1 MIIRKMYDYE
11 NAHIVR
17 FCSSKRCK
25 ESIHGHSYKCEVL
38 LSSNY
43 LDNAEMVYDFGLMKQ
58 GIKTIIDSFDH
69 STTLYAKDDIE
80 YKNDIKRH
88 SRRWIELPLNPSA
101 EQFSRVFFVLIDR
114 LLELTNMINGEK
126 GVKLHSI
133 IVHET
138 ATGYAQCFREDAYNP
153 NMGKIN
159 LEDIIFSDG
168 IKEEWDKQDFY
179 ENLKN
184 GIKFT
189 NPKEC

>member
-1 MIIRKMYDYE
+1 MIIRKLYDYE

-69 STTLYAKDDIE
+69 STTLYAKDDIG

-88 SRRWIELPLNPSA
+88 SRRWIELPFNPSA

-114 LLELTNMINGEK
+114 LLELTDMINAEK

-138 ATGYAQCFREDAYNP
+138 ASGYAQCFREDAYNP

-168 IKEEWDKQDFY
+168 IKEEWDEQDFY

-184 GIKFT
+184 GVKFT

>member
-1 MIIRKMYDYE
+1 MIIRKLYDYE

-69 STTLYAKDDIE
+69 STTLYAKDDIG

-88 SRRWIELPLNPSA
+88 SRRWIELPFNPSA

-114 LLELTNMINGEK
+114 LLELTNMINAEK

>member
-1 MIIRKMYDYE
+1 MIIRKLYDYE

-69 STTLYAKDDIE
+69 STTLYAKDDIG

-88 SRRWIELPLNPSA
+88 SRRWIELPFNPSA

-114 LLELTNMINGEK
+114 LLELTNMINAEK

-184 GIKFT
+184 GVKFT

>member
-1 MIIRKMYDYE
+1 MIIRKLYDYE

-114 LLELTNMINGEK
+114 LLELTNMINGEN

>member
-69 STTLYAKDDIE
+69 STTLYAKDDIG

>member
-1 MIIRKMYDYE
+1 MIIRKLYDYE

-88 SRRWIELPLNPSA
+88 SRRWIELPFNPSA

>member
-1 MIIRKMYDYE
+1 MIIRKLYDYE

-69 STTLYAKDDIE
+69 STTLYAKDDIG

-88 SRRWIELPLNPSA
+88 SRRWIELPFNPSA

-114 LLELTNMINGEK
+114 LLELTDMINGEK

-138 ATGYAQCFREDAYNP
+138 ASGYAQCFREDAYNP
-153 NMGKIN
+153 NMGKI
-159 LEDIIFSDG
+159 
-168 IKEEWDKQDFY
+168 
-179 ENLKN
+179 
-184 GIKFT
+184 T
-189 NPKEC
+189 

>member
-1 MIIRKMYDYE
+1 MIIRKLYDYE

-43 LDNAEMVYDFGLMKQ
+43 LDNAGMVYDFGLMKQ

-69 STTLYAKDDIE
+69 STTLYAKDDIG

-88 SRRWIELPLNPSA
+88 SRRWIELPFNPSA

-114 LLELTNMINGEK
+114 LLELTDMINAEK

-138 ATGYAQCFREDAYNP
+138 ASGYAQCFREDAYNP

-168 IKEEWDKQDFY
+168 IKEEWDEQDFY

-184 GIKFT
+184 GVKFT

>member
-1 MIIRKMYDYE
+1 MIIRKLYDYE

>member
-17 FCSSKRCK
+17 FCSSKRCR
-25 ESIHGHSYKCEVL
+25 ESLHGHSYKCEVM

-69 STTLYAKDDIE
+69 TTTLYAKDDIE
-80 YKNDIKRH
+80 YKNDIKKY
-88 SRRWIELPLNPSA
+88 SKRWIELPYNPSA

-114 LLELTNMINGEK
+114 LLGLTVMRNGERE
-126 GVKLHSI
+126 VKLHSI

-138 ATGYAQCFREDAYNP
+138 ASGYAQCFYEDAYNP
-153 NMGKIN
+153 NMGIIN
-159 LEDIIFSDG
+159 LEDIVFSQG
-168 IKEEWDKQDFY
+168 IIEEWEDSMFYDK
-179 ENLKN
+179 LKN
-184 GIKFT
+184 GIKFI